1 MRIAALKLTLLL
13 LLGGGWFNTAYA
25 QKLKLPKIK
34 TSTAITEHYAEVNGV
49 RLHYAQAGHGKK
61 LLLFVHGFPEFWYK
75 YQAQLEEFSK
85 SGEYTVVAPDLRGFN
100 LSTKP
105 AEVAQYQPRYV
116 VEDLRQLAVHLGHPK
131 FTLVAHDWGGYIAWW
146 FAIVHPEH
154 LSKLVILN
162 ASHPAIF
169 QRELAHNPQQ
179 QAASAYMD
187 FLVSPQAEQALAA
200 DNYQRLA
207 NVVFG
212 PDPLTS
218 PYTAAEQQAY
228 RTAWAQPGALTGA
241 LNYYRAFRSLDSG
254 LPTSSYQVRVPTLV
268 IWGEQDKYVLT
279 SNLTGLE
286 QYVPD
291 LTIKRIA
298 NGTHWVLHEQPALV
312 NQYIRDFI
320 H

>member
-13 LLGGGWFNTAYA
+13 LLGGGWFNAANA
-25 QKLKLPKIK
+25 QKPPK
-34 TSTAITEHYAEVNGV
+34 TNMSNPITEHYAEVNGV
-49 RLHYAQAGHGKK
+49 RLHYAQAGHGKR
-61 LLLFVHGFPEFWYK
+61 LLLFVHGFPELWYK

-85 SGEYTVVAPDLRGFN
+85 SGEYTVVAPDLRGYN
-100 LSTKP
+100 LSAKP

-179 QAASAYMD
+179 QAASAYID

-218 PYTAAEQQAY
+218 PYTKAEQQAY

-241 LNYYRAFRSLDSG
+241 LNYYRAYRSLDSG
-254 LPTSSYQVRVPTLV
+254 LPTATYQVNVPTLV

-298 NGTHWVLHEQPALV
+298 DGTHWVLHEQPALV